1 MGVVFITSS
10 SSCKQITSGDFN
22 FTFNSN
28 QTIPSLVQCIQ
39 RNQTVVCNE
48 IYLSDPP
55 LNIILIVI
63 ICFILPTLF
72 GIGWIFHNRKKIKVC
87 CDNLC

>member
-1 MGVVFITSS
+1 MVVVIITSS

-48 IYLSDPP
+48 IYFSDPP

-63 ICFILPTLF
+63 ICCILPTLF
-72 GIGWIFHNRKKIKVC
+72 GIGWVFHNRKKIKVR